1 MPLFLYLSVK
11 IANIKYR
18 EKLSRQNREINKV
31 AFGKADSL
39 HSRVDTKYLLANS
52 ICLRERVPD

>member
-18 EKLSRQNREINKV
+18 EKLSRQNREI
-31 AFGKADSL
+31 
-39 HSRVDTKYLLANS
+39 KYQ
-52 ICLRERVPD
+52 